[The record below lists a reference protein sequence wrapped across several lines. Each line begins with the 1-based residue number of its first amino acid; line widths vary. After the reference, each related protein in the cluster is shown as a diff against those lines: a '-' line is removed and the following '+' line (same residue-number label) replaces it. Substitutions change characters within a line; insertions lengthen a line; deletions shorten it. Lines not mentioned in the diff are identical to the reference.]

1 MLSFVCFLFTKA
13 LLSPEMQR
21 EMDEFREEERATRAA
36 LRAESKKPTHVVA
49 AKEQNAKREKATSR
63 RIRRRPRNKPL

>member
-1 MLSFVCFLFTKA
+1 MKS

-36 LRAESKKPTHVVA
+36 LRAESKKSTS
-49 AKEQNAKREKATSR
+49 KEHSTGRRKETSR
-63 RIRRRPRNKPL
+63 LIRRRPKSKLL